1 MHGLGSG
8 VLLEKG
14 NTWSK
19 ISVDRVTGW
28 VYNKYLGSQTWYD
41 GKGKTV
47 MIANRDNMPIYG
59 ENYADEGDYP
69 VFTTVKKGTVIAD
82 QYDEHDDYY
91 VLKTGHDY
99 LFIKKNDVKIEK
111 R

>member
-19 ISVDRVTGW
+19 ISVDGVTGW
-28 VYNKYLGSQTWYD
+28 VYNKYLGSQNWYD

-47 MIANRDNMPIYG
+47 MIANRDKMPIYG
-59 ENYADEGDYP
+59 ENYVGEGEDP
-69 VFTTVKKGTVIAD
+69 VFTTVPRGTIIAD
-82 QYDEHDDYY
+82 QYDEHEDYY